1 MEDAKCNLSRNSLC
15 YGKSMGGIG
24 MAVSGWEVMH
34 LALGVRLHV
43 DGVTPHHVVLTRR
56 DNGRT
61 FSVLKRKFD
70 MEYRRLE

>member
-1 MEDAKCNLSRNSLC
+1 
-15 YGKSMGGIG
+15 